1 MDYVMGDEEVFYD
14 ADEDETLDNETAS
27 LPTTESIQTSSM
39 MPASVRS
46 SQVFDNDRLEKCG
59 QWLSSIPRDDV
70 IALRQTSEYE
80 EFLQA
85 FDRLGHAHRRVI
97 TTNRMMIDLD
107 AAMFDDSG
115 TEEELIET
123 ENHRTRSTSFSFLQH
138 LAVDDVILRI
148 FEFLECQILS
158 RTSETC
164 SRFRE
169 LAHRSAAQ
177 RTQYVANTR
186 QLNNAMQLLRAKEQ
200 IDGVGYSLRY
210 CHVRVP
216 MLLLSRRILVTDAG
230 DPEYN
235 GVYFCTEVSG
245 NGYVFTKPRFPEQRV
260 MSMGTLLA
268 ALPPPPPPVGLPL
281 IRDGGVDHPPQVIAI
296 GPPHDSAMAND
307 ANGTHRGQLLKCV
320 IAKRFSNERILW
332 YMSKEVETISTETS
346 VGEVT
351 QVFNYWARLMSGGE
365 ATEAARE
372 YPSQTSI
379 LSLNGDPAWQA
390 LPTGPDM
397 EVPTVELLD

>member
-1 MDYVMGDEEVFYD
+1 MFYD

-27 LPTTESIQTSSM
+27 LPTTASIHTSSM
-39 MPASVRS
+39 TMTASVRN

-59 QWLSSIPRDDV
+59 RWLSSIPRDDV
-70 IALRQTSEYE
+70 IALRQTPEYE

-85 FDRLGHAHRRVI
+85 FERLGHAHRRVI
-97 TTNRMMIDLD
+97 TMNRIMIDLD
-107 AAMFDDSG
+107 AAMFDDPGS
-115 TEEELIET
+115 EEDLSET
-123 ENHRTRSTSFSFLQH
+123 ENQRARNTSFSFLQH

-230 DPEYN
+230 DP
-235 GVYFCTEVSG
+235 GVQWSLLVYRSQRERICIYKASVSG
-245 NGYVFTKPRFPEQRV
+245 TASHVHGNSSCSIATPASSYGITTHSRRRRRSSSP
-260 MSMGTLLA
+260 SHCDWA
-268 ALPPPPPPVGLPL
+268 A
-281 IRDGGVDHPPQVIAI
+281 
-296 GPPHDSAMAND
+296 S
-307 ANGTHRGQLLKCV
+307 
-320 IAKRFSNERILW
+320 
-332 YMSKEVETISTETS
+332 
-346 VGEVT
+346 
-351 QVFNYWARLMSGGE
+351 
-365 ATEAARE
+365 
-372 YPSQTSI
+372 
-379 LSLNGDPAWQA
+379 
-390 LPTGPDM
+390 
-397 EVPTVELLD
+397 